1 MARTQSVKQ
10 ALKLQQAKD
19 LDFFG
24 FVCPACNFRLRLSDR
39 HVSECI
45 VDLLMNEVGFSCL
58 ECTECGHEQQYSQED
73 LLMFLPGGRQSP
85 VGTRLSSKGM
95 RKIRHERFEVHSHTR
110 KPSQGTSL

>member
-1 MARTQSVKQ
+1 MARTQSVKH

-45 VDLLMNEVGFSCL
+45 VDLINHEVGFAWL

-95 RKIRHERFEVHSHTR
+95 RKIRHERFEVHSGKEKR
-110 KPSQGTSL
+110 WAG